1 MRVLLVEDN
10 PRVARGLETAL
21 RARGYRVICAPTAAQ
36 ALAAPPVDLVLLDLG
51 LPDRDGLEVCRELRR
66 RGDVAIIAVTARGE
80 ERDRVNGLRTGAD
93 DYIVKPFGVAELNAR
108 IDAVMRRAARG
119 AAVSGTRQVGSLRLD
134 VDARRVEVDGR
145 EVALTRKEFDLPG
158 ALARRPGTV
167 VTREQL
173 LADVWQTTW
182 AGNPH
187 TVEVHVASLRG
198 KLGDPGFLQTV
209 RGVGYRL
216 RTEPSGPK
224 GAVYRAI
231 GGQLVRVLAERFP
244 GTRVREIQTGA
255 SVDNLH
261 LLAGGGTDLAFAS
274 LDAVVEGLASG
285 QPADT
290 TAISRLYDSWMHL
303 VVPTASPLRSFTDL
317 DGRPVASGAAGSGT
331 RFTANR
337 LVDLAGIRPH
347 LVDADQTDS
356 AALLAAGRVAAMLSL
371 TGVPT
376 PAITDLARRTAIRLI
391 PLEQYAAALADRY
404 GDSYTPAVL
413 PSSAYPG
420 VAATGTL
427 TVPNLLLARPD
438 LADDVVERIAA
449 ALFAERARIAVGHL
463 EANRI
468 NVRSGISTGPV
479 RLHPGALNY
488 FRSVKP

>member
-1 MRVLLVEDN
+1 MRRRVVLG
-10 PRVARGLETAL
+10 AGLAT
-21 RARGYRVICAPTAAQ
+21 TAAVVS
-36 ALAAPPVDLVLLDLG
+36 ATAAGRFLVAGAGRAPADA
-51 LPDRDGLEVCRELRR
+51 PAELR
-66 RGDVAIIAVTARGE
+66 IAT
-80 ERDRVNGLRTGAD
+80 
-93 DYIVKPFGVAELNAR
+93 
-108 IDAVMRRAARG
+108 
-119 AAVSGTRQVGSLRLD
+119 
-134 VDARRVEVDGR
+134 
-145 EVALTRKEFDLPG
+145 
-158 ALARRPGTV
+158 
-167 VTREQL
+167 
-173 LADVWQTTW
+173 
-182 AGNPH
+182 
-187 TVEVHVASLRG
+187 
-198 KLGDPGFLQTV
+198 
-209 RGVGYRL
+209 
-216 RTEPSGPK
+216 GPK

-244 GTRVREIQTGA
+244 GTQVREIQTGA